1 MTGLRDTDIRLSD
14 DWTLTQ
20 ATSGDAPTLSD
31 KDCLLQT
38 IKLEALTQ
46 EGELFYDESWGWS
59 LLDFIHSDDSDLIRL
74 EIENRV
80 KDKLINYEVI
90 DVDTIQVATVFDEE
104 SFTVQALFSFLG
116 SDEVNSVD
124 IFVSR
129 VNVEV
134 VEND

>member
-1 MTGLRDTDIRLSD
+1 MTGLSETDIRLSD

-20 ATSGDAPTLSD
+20 ATNGDAPTLSD
-31 KDCLLQT
+31 YDCLLQA

-59 LLDFIHSDDSDLIRL
+59 LLNYIHSDDSDLIRL

-80 KDKLINYEVI
+80 KEKLSNYEVI
-90 DVDTIQVATVFDEE
+90 DVDTIQVAAVFDED
-104 SFTVQALFSFLG
+104 SFTVQALFSLIG
-116 SDEVNSVD
+116 SDEVNSVNVV
-124 IFVSR
+124 VSR

-134 VEND
+134 IEND